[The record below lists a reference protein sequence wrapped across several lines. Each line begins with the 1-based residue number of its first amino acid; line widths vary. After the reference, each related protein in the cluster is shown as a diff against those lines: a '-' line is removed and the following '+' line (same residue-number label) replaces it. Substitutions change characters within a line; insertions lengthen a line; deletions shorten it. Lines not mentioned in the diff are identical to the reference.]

1 MKKLIHTIIFLALGY
16 MLPLMFNPALLLD
29 PKMLSLMLACIIVF
43 LTQPTFHVEEGL
55 QQREA
60 DKSSVFLILV
70 FSVISVAFPIVEWAY
85 FSYYTGNLIWIGLG
99 GTFILGGVFIRVWA
113 IQTLGKY
120 FTATVQISDDHQLVK
135 NGPYQIV
142 RHPSYLGAYM
152 VFIGSAIL
160 LEAWLGGLIAA
171 IIMIYVYHLRI
182 TAEEE
187 SLVKAFGKK
196 YLDYRLHTQRLIPYL
211 W

>member
-1 MKKLIHTIIFLALGY
+1 MKKLIHTVVFLVLGY
-16 MLPLMFNPALLLD
+16 ILPLIFTPTLLLD
-29 PKMLSLMLACIIVF
+29 PKMLTLMLACIIVF
-43 LTQPTFHVEEGL
+43 LTQPTFHVEEGIK
-55 QQREA
+55 QKEA
-60 DKSSVFLILV
+60 DKSSVFLILA
-70 FSVISVAFPIVEWAY
+70 FSVVSVAFPVVEWAY
-85 FSYYTGNLIWIGLG
+85 FSYYTGSPLWIGLG
-99 GTFILGGVFIRVWA
+99 SLFIIGGVFIRVWA

-152 VFIGSAIL
+152 VFIGSSIL

-187 SLVKAFGKK
+187 TLVKAFGKK
-196 YLDYRLHTQRLIPYL
+196 YLDYRTNTQRLIPYL